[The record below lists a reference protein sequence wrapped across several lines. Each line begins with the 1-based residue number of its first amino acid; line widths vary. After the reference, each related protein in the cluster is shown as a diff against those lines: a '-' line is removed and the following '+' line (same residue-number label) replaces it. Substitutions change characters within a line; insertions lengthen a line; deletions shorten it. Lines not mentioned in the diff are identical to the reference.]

1 MGGNL
6 RDALRRG
13 AATGPATHEGRR
25 QPQPQRQPLGEVP
38 HRRAHR
44 GFLRE
49 LRSARELFF
58 IHLLPRAA
66 AAGAASAA
74 LRRDLRLRRSQR
86 HRRGGVVVAVRPV
99 RGATGRFSARFLR
112 SGVGVRANFGLEHV
126 DLVRGQTP
134 DLAVV
139 NLNRLRG
146 QRRVLL
152 DVRER
157 LRGGQERVQRD
168 RGVQPRGRERGSHRG
183 VAVRRERRFQ
193 PELAGD
199 DDARALD
206 VVSQR
211 HPRVVLVRSLR
222 GGAELREERFPRADA
237 PAVRGG
243 DARVVR
249 EQEHVTQKPGRHARE
264 IVPGAQRPERGAR
277 EPRRELAA
285 LPRGRGGRRLALAL
299 VRRQRGPTPRDVRGG
314 EPVTHREDEIERRD
328 ARARRR
334 PRARLCGDAHGDRR
348 VKEQE
353 RERSRRLRRALRF
366 PQPLAVRGEK
376 RAEPAR
382 ENLGVFEPEL

>member
-1 MGGNL
+1 MWEVISWTRSAAAPRRVPPRM
-6 RDALRRG
+6 RDDVSRSRSVSLSARSLTVART
-13 AATGPATHEGRR
+13 AASSANCA
-25 QPQPQRQPLGEVP
+25 
-38 HRRAHR
+38 RRA
-44 GFLRE
+44 
-49 LRSARELFF
+49 SSFF

-199 DDARALD
+199 DNARALD

-277 EPRRELAA
+277 
-285 LPRGRGGRRLALAL
+285 
-299 VRRQRGPTPRDVRGG
+299 
-314 EPVTHREDEIERRD
+314 
-328 ARARRR
+328 
-334 PRARLCGDAHGDRR
+334 
-348 VKEQE
+348 
-353 RERSRRLRRALRF
+353 
-366 PQPLAVRGEK
+366 
-376 RAEPAR
+376 
-382 ENLGVFEPEL
+382 